1 MSSATPAATRL
12 ALLATLAATAIA
24 IALFVTERSDTAIAP
39 SFAAPFLWLFSSLFL
54 LRVLGQLFVRLRR
67 PTWLP
72 PTEEWN
78 LSPYRLLL
86 PAQIGI
92 LALLTWIDIAFSLGR
107 GPPVHPHPRLGQG
120 VVVFA
125 YVYAAVMA
133 IRYVIRMAKQPSERW
148 FGGTIPIVFHFVLA
162 AYLYVFGSFHAS
174 Y

>member
-1 MSSATPAATRL
+1 MVTAV
-12 ALLATLAATAIA
+12 AIA
-24 IALFVTERSDTAIAP
+24 VFVTRRSDTAIAP
-39 SFAAPFLWLFSSLFL
+39 EFAAPFLWLFSSLFL
-54 LRVLGQLFVRLRR
+54 MRVVGQLYVRLRR

-86 PAQIGI
+86 PAQVAI
-92 LALLTWIDIAFSLGR
+92 LGLMTWIDISFSLGR
-107 GPPVHPHPRLGQG
+107 GPPVEPHPRLGEG
-120 VVVFA
+120 LLVFA

-133 IRYVIRMAKQPSERW
+133 VRYVIRMVRRPTERW
-148 FGGTIPIVFHFVLA
+148 FGGSIPIVFHFVLA